1 MFNQITLAGRLG
13 QEPELRYTQNGK
25 AVVNGTLAVPRGR
38 EKETDWIRFT
48 VWGKTAEL
56 LATWSG
62 KGKRI
67 LISGE
72 LHIEEYEDKDGNKR
86 SYPNV
91 NVQNVRFIDFS
102 EDKAEGNKTETKK
115 DDSEKA
121 KEDDEVPF

>member
-38 EKETDWIRFT
+38 DKETDWIRFT

-91 NVQNVRFIDFS
+91 NVQNVRFIYFS
-102 EDKAEGNKTETKK
+102 EDKLRAIRLKQKRMIRK
-115 DDSEKA
+115 S